1 MNEIEKMYENA
12 GVNKIFKYYECSYGT
27 SSIQIC
33 PIPLGDCIGM
43 CDRKSIWE
51 YPPFTAEKQ
60 IELIKFL
67 AGFLIHIKNIGGQIN
82 ISIGDSYVSYYAEN
96 LSVAIALCI
105 NSKWKNLTSE
115 EKQQIKEILE

>member
-27 SSIQIC
+27 SSIQVC

-51 YPPFTAEKQ
+51 YPSFTAEKQ
-60 IELIKFL
+60 LELIKWL
-67 AGFLIHIKNIGGQIN
+67 AGFRLNINNIGGQIN
-82 ISIGDSYVSYYAEN
+82 ISIGDSYVSYYTKN
-96 LSVAIALCI
+96 LSDAIALCI
-105 NSKWKNLTSE
+105 NSKWQNLTE
-115 EKQQIKEILE
+115 EERRQIKDILQ

>member
-1 MNEIEKMYENA
+1 MSEIEKLYENA
-12 GVNKIFKYYECSYGT
+12 GFSKKQCKDYSCTVCEQYNEC
-27 SSIQIC
+27 I
-33 PIPLGDCIGM
+33 
-43 CDRKSIWE
+43 K

-60 IELIKFL
+60 IKLIKFL

-96 LSVAIALCI
+96 LSDAIALCI

-115 EKQQIKEILE
+115 EQKQIKEILNG